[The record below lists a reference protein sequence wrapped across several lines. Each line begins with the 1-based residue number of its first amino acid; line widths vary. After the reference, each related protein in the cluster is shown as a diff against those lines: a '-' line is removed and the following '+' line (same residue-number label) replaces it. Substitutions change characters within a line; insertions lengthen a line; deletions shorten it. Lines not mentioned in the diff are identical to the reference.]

1 MKKYIAVLFFLLFSF
16 CSASELIDLNTASL
30 EELDRIEG
38 VGPATAEKIINA
50 RPFSS
55 VDDLLKVKGIGEK
68 TLQNIKD
75 QGIACVNCQQAQ
87 TQVQDAVIAVS
98 ESAVKINYPDNIYF
112 SELMPSPKGADET
125 KEWIKIYNAN
135 NFNVDLSDWTIE
147 DEIGTQTIYK
157 INTGTT
163 ISANWYLVFKRP
175 DTKII
180 LNNEGD
186 SLILRS
192 PDDKIK
198 DNVIFEKASIDQ
210 AYIKTSSGW
219 QWSGAL
225 VEKEVLP
232 KKEKSDISN
241 EVGSNVAAVSQFS
254 NQDYSNYANPW
265 FLFLTAVIIAVISAI
280 LFIFI
285 KLKIKIK

>member
-1 MKKYIAVLFFLLFSF
+1 MKKYIAVLFFLIFTF
-16 CSASELIDLNTASL
+16 CSASELVDLNTASL

-68 TLQNIKD
+68 TLQNIKT
-75 QGIACVNCQQAQ
+75 QGIACVNCQQ
-87 TQVQDAVIAVS
+87 TQVQDAVS
-98 ESAVKINYPDNIYF
+98 KSAVKINYPDNIYF
-112 SELMPSPKGADET
+112 SELMPSPKGTDET
-125 KEWIKIYNAN
+125 EEWIKIYNAN
-135 NFNVDLSDWTIE
+135 DFDVNLSGWTIE
-147 DEIGTQTIYK
+147 DEIGAPTVYK
-157 INTGTT
+157 INTGA
-163 ISANWYLVFKRP
+163 IIFANQYLIFKRP

-198 DNVIFEKASIDQ
+198 DNVIFEKAPIGQ
-210 AYIKTSSGW
+210 TYIKTSSGW

-265 FLFLTAVIIAVISAI
+265 FLFLTAVIIAVVSAI

-285 KLKIKIK
+285 KLKIKIN